1 MTSVSPNLGHLSL
14 IQSPS
19 CREARSHR
27 LFMTTRCASCCRL
40 RAATATRL
48 KVSQDPAINAL
59 GRNSV
64 GGHVLDQAAELDQV
78 DWLDDVQ
85 FEAGFSA
92 CLQIAIT
99 AIPAESDE
107 PWFAWHSSEPP
118 CDVEPVAV
126 GQPEVADD
134 DVPSQQAV
142 FHVAALFEVAE
153 VSTSSDGW
161 TGLCISL
168 ADELRDPRRS
178 IWIRL

>member
-92 CLQIAIT
+92 FLQIATNSIT
-99 AIPAESDE
+99 PA
-107 PWFAWHSSEPP
+107 SSQRGFFWP
-118 CDVEPVAV
+118 
-126 GQPEVADD
+126 
-134 DVPSQQAV
+134 
-142 FHVAALFEVAE
+142 F
-153 VSTSSDGW
+153 
-161 TGLCISL
+161 
-168 ADELRDPRRS
+168 
-178 IWIRL
+178 